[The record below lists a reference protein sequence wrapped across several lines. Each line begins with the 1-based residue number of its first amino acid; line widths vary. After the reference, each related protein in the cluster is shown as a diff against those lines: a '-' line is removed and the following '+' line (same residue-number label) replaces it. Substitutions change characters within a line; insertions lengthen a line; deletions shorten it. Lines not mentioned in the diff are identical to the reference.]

1 MTNLDATKDKKNE
14 LYNAVTA
21 ALASG
26 NEEQIKAAVMDLQE
40 FNTKR
45 ARTKQF
51 LKAEESRL
59 LHQRKQSSGIH
70 SSLTQRESLVFRTQL
85 LTVFIPAL
93 WSSFQRLNT
102 TASLKNLSRNIRFSA

>member
-40 FNTKR
+40 FN
-45 ARTKQF
+45 
-51 LKAEESRL
+51 KA
-59 LHQRKQSSGIH
+59 
-70 SSLTQRESLVFRTQL
+70 
-85 LTVFIPAL
+85 
-93 WSSFQRLNT
+93 
-102 TASLKNLSRNIRFSA
+102 